1 MKIESEKLLDKK
13 LCAEVKK
20 LGGWAIKIP
29 ASHLSGLPDRLCLL
43 PEGRLFFAEI
53 KTTGKKPT
61 RLQLSIHKRLRD
73 LGFRVYTINRSEV
86 LHSLIDYLRV

>member
-43 PEGRLFFAEI
+43 PQGRLFFAEI

-61 RLQLSIHKRLRD
+61 RLQLSIHKRLSD
-73 LGFRVYTINRSEV
+73 LGFRVYTIDSSYV
-86 LHSLIDYLRV
+86 IADLINLITI

>member
-13 LCAEVKK
+13 LSEEVKK

-43 PEGRLFFAEI
+43 PQGRLFFAEI

-61 RLQLSIHKRLRD
+61 LIQRAIHRRLIK
-73 LGFRVYTINRSEV
+73 LGFSVYVVDRSEDI
-86 LHSLIDYLRV
+86 HSLIEWIKQ